1 MDFRFEGL
9 DIWKE
14 AITIGDELF
23 DIAEL
28 AEKQKKFR
36 FAEQL
41 NAATLSISNNIAEGS
56 GAYSDKEFEG
66 SWQFQETHYLNV

>member
-14 AITIGDELF
+14 AIKIGDELF

-28 AEKQKKFR
+28 AEKQKEIQVCRAIKC
-36 FAEQL
+36 
-41 NAATLSISNNIAEGS
+41 
-56 GAYSDKEFEG
+56 SDTK
-66 SWQFQETHYLNV
+66 YLK